1 MMSASQIVDM
11 GERLRELAL
20 PIYRDDLNAASL
32 LTHDMLMRALR
43 APPGPSRPQETA
55 VTNVSAKVMH

>member
-1 MMSASQIVDM
+1 MMSVSQIVDM

-20 PIYRDDLNAASL
+20 PLYRGDLNAASL
-32 LTHDMLMRALR
+32 FAHDMLMRALR

-55 VTNVSAKVMH
+55 VTKESAKVMH